1 MSYKYERQ
9 HGIKDCGVT
18 CLYNIIKYYNG
29 NISMSKLR
37 RLTKTNENGTNVY
50 NIVNA
55 SNSLGLKAEAYKCEF
70 NDLSKVKLPIIAHIK
85 LDNKYD
91 HFVILE
97 KINNEKII
105 VQDPIRGKV
114 VYDDISFKKEWT
126 GSIITFDK
134 MNNLVKE
141 KQNGA
146 FINLKSYIFLYKKI
160 LLFFLVLT
168 ILASLFSL
176 LNSFYLSSL
185 YNQKNNYHIVLFLF
199 LLFSVFKI
207 ITDYIRN
214 SIVFDFD
221 NNFDSKLTNNIYK
234 KILSLPLK
242 YHHSRPVGDIMSRVN
257 DLSSIK
263 EFINFVSFSLITD
276 FLFVIIIFI
285 IIFFINKLLFLLL
298 IIFAL
303 TYMFVYLLFRDR
315 IYSMSLILKEK
326 NSEVNSYLIESILG
340 IDTIKNFNIEKERK
354 LRFKSK
360 YNNLL
365 KLNVKYNKFILSIE
379 LFQNFI
385 MTISNV
391 FILFVGIKLVNKGL
405 LLFSN
410 LIIINSLLIYFF
422 ISLKNIIYFDR
433 ILIDSKN
440 SYNRL
445 EDLLDEEE
453 DNNNKSNFNFNN
465 NIEFKN
471 VAYSY
476 DSYNIFENLSFNIDK
491 GDFVF
496 VKGDSGVG
504 KSTLF
509 KILTK
514 QINDYNGK
522 VIIDNTNIKNLSL
535 NDIRNN
541 ICFVS
546 QNEIIFTDT
555 ILNNI
560 TLFKEVTKKE
570 LEKVIRITG
579 IDKFLKEKNISLNF
593 LLEENGHNISG
604 GERQRIL
611 LARALLQNKK
621 VLILDET
628 TNGIDVLSEENI
640 VRKVKEKYDVTLILI
655 SHRYDNLKL
664 FNKVFEI
671 KGGTKCERVK
681 QK

>member
-37 RLTKTNENGTNVY
+37 KLTKTNENGTNVY

-55 SNSLGLKAEAYKCEF
+55 SNSLGLKAEAYRCEF
-70 NDLSKVKLPIIAHIK
+70 NDLSNVKLPIIAHIK

-97 KINNEKII
+97 KINNKKII

-114 VYDDISFKKEWT
+114 VYDEISFKKEWT

-168 ILASLFSL
+168 ILTSLFSL

-199 LLFSVFKI
+199 LLFSIFKI

-234 KILSLPLK
+234 KIVSLPLK
-242 YHHSRPVGDIMSRVN
+242 YHHSRPVGDIMSRIN

-276 FLFVIIIFI
+276 FFFVIGIFI

-303 TYMFVYLLFRDR
+303 TYMFIYILFRDK
-315 IYSMSLILKEK
+315 IYSMSLMLKEI

-340 IDTIKNFNIEKERK
+340 IDTIKNFNIEKERDS
-354 LRFKSK
+354 RFKNK

-365 KLNVKYNKFILSIE
+365 KSNVKYNKFILSIE

-476 DSYNIFENLSFNIDK
+476 DSYNIFENLSFNINK

-514 QINDYNGK
+514 QINDYKGK
-522 VIIDNTNIKNLSL
+522 VIVDNTNIKNLSV

-560 TLFKEVTKKE
+560 TLFKEATKKE

-621 VLILDET
+621 ILILDET
-628 TNGIDVLSEENI
+628 TNGIDTLSEENI
-640 VRKVKEKYDVTLILI
+640 VRKVKEEYDVTLILI

-664 FNKVFEI
+664 FNRVFEI
-671 KGGTKCERVK
+671 KGGTKCEK
-681 QK
+681 AQ

>member
-37 RLTKTNENGTNVY
+37 KLTKTNENGTNVY

-55 SNSLGLKAEAYKCEF
+55 SNSLGLKAEAYRCEF
-70 NDLSKVKLPIIAHIK
+70 NDLSNVKLPIIAHIK

-97 KINNEKII
+97 KINNKKII

-114 VYDDISFKKEWT
+114 VYDEISFKKEWT

-185 YNQKNNYHIVLFLF
+185 YNQKNSYHIVLFLF
-199 LLFSVFKI
+199 LLFSIFKI
-207 ITDYIRN
+207 ITDYVRN
-214 SIVFDFD
+214 SIVLDFD

-242 YHHSRPVGDIMSRVN
+242 YHHSRPVGDIMSRIN

-276 FLFVIIIFI
+276 FFFVIGIFI

-303 TYMFVYLLFRDR
+303 TYMFIYILFRDK
-315 IYSMSLILKEK
+315 IYSMSLMLKEI

-340 IDTIKNFNIEKERK
+340 IDTIKNFNIEKERDS
-354 LRFKSK
+354 RFKNK

-365 KLNVKYNKFILSIE
+365 KSNVKYNKFILSIE

-476 DSYNIFENLSFNIDK
+476 DSYNIFENLSFNINK

-514 QINDYNGK
+514 QINDYKGK
-522 VIIDNTNIKNLSL
+522 VIVDNTNIKNLSV

-560 TLFKEVTKKE
+560 TLFKEATKKE

-621 VLILDET
+621 ILILDET
-628 TNGIDVLSEENI
+628 TNGIDTLSEENI
-640 VRKVKEKYDVTLILI
+640 VRKVKEEYDVTLILI

-671 KGGTKCERVK
+671 KGGTKCERIK
-681 QK
+681 

>member
-70 NDLSKVKLPIIAHIK
+70 NDLSNVKLPIIAHIK
-85 LDNKYD
+85 LDNKFD

-207 ITDYIRN
+207 IIDYIRN

-303 TYMFVYLLFRDR
+303 TYMFVYLLFRDK

-514 QINDYNGK
+514 QINDYKGK

-560 TLFKEVTKKE
+560 TLFKEVAKKE

-621 VLILDET
+621 ILILDET
-628 TNGIDVLSEENI
+628 TNGIDILSEENI
-640 VRKVKEKYDVTLILI
+640 VRKVKEEYDVTLILI

-671 KGGTKCERVK
+671 KGGTKCEK
-681 QK
+681 AQ

>member
-37 RLTKTNENGTNVY
+37 KLTKTNENGTNVY

-55 SNSLGLKAEAYKCEF
+55 SNSLGLKAEAYRCEF
-70 NDLSKVKLPIIAHIK
+70 NDLSNVKLPIIAHIK

-97 KINNEKII
+97 KINNKKII

-114 VYDDISFKKEWT
+114 VYDEISFKKEWT

-141 KQNGA
+141 KQNDA

-160 LLFFLVLT
+160 LLFFLILT
-168 ILASLFSL
+168 ILTSLFSL

-185 YNQKNNYHIVLFLF
+185 YNQKNSYHIVLFLF
-199 LLFSVFKI
+199 LLFSIFKI
-207 ITDYIRN
+207 ITDYVRN
-214 SIVFDFD
+214 SIVLDFD

-242 YHHSRPVGDIMSRVN
+242 YHHSRPVGDIMSRIN

-276 FLFVIIIFI
+276 FFFVIGIFI

-303 TYMFVYLLFRDR
+303 TYMFIYILFRDK
-315 IYSMSLILKEK
+315 IYSMSLMLKEI

-340 IDTIKNFNIEKERK
+340 IDTIKNFNIEKERDS
-354 LRFKSK
+354 RFKNK

-365 KLNVKYNKFILSIE
+365 KSNVKYNKFILSIE

-476 DSYNIFENLSFNIDK
+476 DSYNIFENLSFNINK

-514 QINDYNGK
+514 QINDYKGK
-522 VIIDNTNIKNLSL
+522 VIVDNTNIKNLSV

-560 TLFKEVTKKE
+560 TLFKEATKKE

-611 LARALLQNKK
+611 LARALLQKK
-621 VLILDET
+621 KILILDET
-628 TNGIDVLSEENI
+628 TNGIDTLSEENI
-640 VRKVKEKYDVTLILI
+640 VRKVKEEYDVTLILI

-671 KGGTKCERVK
+671 KGGTKCERIK
-681 QK
+681 

>member
-55 SNSLGLKAEAYKCEF
+55 SNSLGLKAEAYRCEF
-70 NDLSKVKLPIIAHIK
+70 NDLSNVKLPIIAHIK

-126 GSIITFDK
+126 GFIITFDK

-168 ILASLFSL
+168 ILTSLFSL

-199 LLFSVFKI
+199 LLFSIFKI

-242 YHHSRPVGDIMSRVN
+242 YHHSRPVGDIMSRIN

-276 FLFVIIIFI
+276 FFFVIGIFI

-303 TYMFVYLLFRDR
+303 TYMFIYILFRDK
-315 IYSMSLILKEK
+315 IYSMSLMLKEI

-340 IDTIKNFNIEKERK
+340 IDTIKNFNIEKERDS
-354 LRFKSK
+354 RFKNK

-365 KLNVKYNKFILSIE
+365 KSNVKYNKFILSIE

-476 DSYNIFENLSFNIDK
+476 DSYNIFENLSFNINK

-514 QINDYNGK
+514 QINDYKGK
-522 VIIDNTNIKNLSL
+522 VIVDNTNIKNLSV

-560 TLFKEVTKKE
+560 TLFKEATKKE

-611 LARALLQNKK
+611 LARALLQKK
-621 VLILDET
+621 KILILDET
-628 TNGIDVLSEENI
+628 TNGIDTLSEENI
-640 VRKVKEKYDVTLILI
+640 VRKVKEEYDVTLILI

-681 QK
+681 

>member
-37 RLTKTNENGTNVY
+37 KLTKTNENGTNVY

-55 SNSLGLKAEAYKCEF
+55 SNSLGLKAEAYRCEF
-70 NDLSKVKLPIIAHIK
+70 NDLSNVKLPIIAHIK

-97 KINNEKII
+97 KINNKKII

-114 VYDDISFKKEWT
+114 VYDEISFKKEWT

-276 FLFVIIIFI
+276 FLFVIGIFI

-303 TYMFVYLLFRDR
+303 TYMFVYLLFRDK
-315 IYSMSLILKEK
+315 IYSMSLILKEI

-340 IDTIKNFNIEKERK
+340 IDTIKNFNIEKERNS
-354 LRFKSK
+354 RFKSK

-365 KLNVKYNKFILSIE
+365 KSNVKYNKFILSIE

-422 ISLKNIIYFDR
+422 ISLKNIIYFNR

-476 DSYNIFENLSFNIDK
+476 DSYNIFENLSFNINK

-514 QINDYNGK
+514 QINDYKGK
-522 VIIDNTNIKNLSL
+522 VIVDNTNIKNLSV

-560 TLFKEVTKKE
+560 TLFKEATKKE

-621 VLILDET
+621 ILILDET
-628 TNGIDVLSEENI
+628 TNGIDTLSEENI
-640 VRKVKEKYDVTLILI
+640 VRKVKEEYDVTLILI

-664 FNKVFEI
+664 FNRVFEI
-671 KGGTKCERVK
+671 KGGTKCEK
-681 QK
+681 AQ

>member
-37 RLTKTNENGTNVY
+37 KLTKTNENGTNVY

-55 SNSLGLKAEAYKCEF
+55 SNSLGLKAEAYRCEF
-70 NDLSKVKLPIIAHIK
+70 NDLSNVKLPIIAHIK

-97 KINNEKII
+97 KINNKKII

-114 VYDDISFKKEWT
+114 VYDEISFKKEWT

-185 YNQKNNYHIVLFLF
+185 YNQKNSYHIVLFLF
-199 LLFSVFKI
+199 LLFSIFKI
-207 ITDYIRN
+207 ITDYVRN
-214 SIVFDFD
+214 SIVLDFD

-276 FLFVIIIFI
+276 FLFVIGIFI

-303 TYMFVYLLFRDR
+303 TYMFIYILFRDK
-315 IYSMSLILKEK
+315 IYSMSLMLKEI

-340 IDTIKNFNIEKERK
+340 IDTIKNFNIEKERNS
-354 LRFKSK
+354 RFKSK

-365 KLNVKYNKFILSIE
+365 KSNVKYNKFILSIE

-445 EDLLDEEE
+445 EDLVDEEE

-476 DSYNIFENLSFNIDK
+476 DSYNIFENLSFNINK

-514 QINDYNGK
+514 QINDYKGK
-522 VIIDNTNIKNLSL
+522 VIVDNTNIKNLSV

-560 TLFKEVTKKE
+560 TLFKEATKKE

-621 VLILDET
+621 ILILDET
-628 TNGIDVLSEENI
+628 TNGIDTLSEENI
-640 VRKVKEKYDVTLILI
+640 VRKVKEEYDVTLILI

-664 FNKVFEI
+664 FNRVFEI
-671 KGGTKCERVK
+671 KGGTKCEK
-681 QK
+681 AQ

>member
-37 RLTKTNENGTNVY
+37 KLTKTNENGTNVY

-70 NDLSKVKLPIIAHIK
+70 NDLSNVKLPIIAHIK
-85 LDNKYD
+85 LDNKFN

-126 GSIITFDK
+126 GSIITFYK

-207 ITDYIRN
+207 IIDYIKN

-303 TYMFVYLLFRDR
+303 TYMFVYLLFRDK

-514 QINDYNGK
+514 QINDYKGK

-560 TLFKEVTKKE
+560 TLFKEVAKKE

-621 VLILDET
+621 ILILDET
-628 TNGIDVLSEENI
+628 TNGIDILSEENI
-640 VRKVKEKYDVTLILI
+640 VRKVKEEYDVTLILI

-671 KGGTKCERVK
+671 KGGTKCEK
-681 QK
+681 AQ

>member
-70 NDLSKVKLPIIAHIK
+70 DDLSNVKLPIIAHIK
-85 LDNKYD
+85 LDNKFD

-160 LLFFLVLT
+160 LLFFLILT

-199 LLFSVFKI
+199 ILFSVFKI

-303 TYMFVYLLFRDR
+303 TYMFVYLLFRDK

-340 IDTIKNFNIEKERK
+340 IDTIKNFNIEKEKK

-360 YNNLL
+360 YNSLL

-514 QINDYNGK
+514 QINDYKGK
-522 VIIDNTNIKNLSL
+522 VIIDNTNIKNLTL

-560 TLFKEVTKKE
+560 TLFKEVAKKE
-570 LEKVIRITG
+570 LEKVIGITG

-621 VLILDET
+621 ILILDET
-628 TNGIDVLSEENI
+628 TNGIDTLSEENI
-640 VRKVKEKYDVTLILI
+640 VRKVKEEYDVTLILI

-664 FNKVFEI
+664 FNKIFEI
-671 KGGTKCERVK
+671 KGGTKCEK
-681 QK
+681 AQ

>member
-70 NDLSKVKLPIIAHIK
+70 NDLSNVKLPIIAHIK
-85 LDNKYD
+85 LDNKFD

-146 FINLKSYIFLYKKI
+146 FINLKSYIFLYKKN

-199 LLFSVFKI
+199 LLFSIFKI

-303 TYMFVYLLFRDR
+303 TYMFVYLLFRDK

-379 LFQNFI
+379 LFQTFI

-514 QINDYNGK
+514 QINDYKGK

-535 NDIRNN
+535 DDIRNN

-555 ILNNI
+555 VLNNI
-560 TLFKEVTKKE
+560 TLFKEVAKKE

-621 VLILDET
+621 ILILDET
-628 TNGIDVLSEENI
+628 TNGIDTLSEENI
-640 VRKVKEKYDVTLILI
+640 VRKVKEEYDVTLILI

-664 FNKVFEI
+664 FNRVFEI
-671 KGGTKCERVK
+671 KGGTKCEK
-681 QK
+681 AQ

>member
-70 NDLSKVKLPIIAHIK
+70 NDLSNVKLPIIAHIK
-85 LDNKYD
+85 LDNKFD

-126 GSIITFDK
+126 GSIITFYK

-207 ITDYIRN
+207 IIDYIKN

-303 TYMFVYLLFRDR
+303 TYMFVYLLFRDK

-465 NIEFKN
+465 NIKFKN

-514 QINDYNGK
+514 QINDYKGK

-560 TLFKEVTKKE
+560 TLFKEVAKKE

-621 VLILDET
+621 ILILDET
-628 TNGIDVLSEENI
+628 TNGIDTLSEENI
-640 VRKVKEKYDVTLILI
+640 VRKVKEEYDVTLILI

-671 KGGTKCERVK
+671 KGGTKCEK
-681 QK
+681 AQ

>member
-70 NDLSKVKLPIIAHIK
+70 NDLSNVKLPIIAHIK
-85 LDNKYD
+85 LDNKFD

-146 FINLKSYIFLYKKI
+146 FINLKSYIFLYKKN

-199 LLFSVFKI
+199 LLFSIFKI

-303 TYMFVYLLFRDR
+303 TYMFVYLLFRDK

-379 LFQNFI
+379 LFQTFI

-514 QINDYNGK
+514 QINDYKGK

-535 NDIRNN
+535 DDIRNN

-621 VLILDET
+621 ILILDET
-628 TNGIDVLSEENI
+628 TNGIDTLSEENI
-640 VRKVKEKYDVTLILI
+640 VRKVKEEYDVTLILI

-671 KGGTKCERVK
+671 KGGTKCERIK
-681 QK
+681 

>member
-55 SNSLGLKAEAYKCEF
+55 SNSLGLKAEAYRCEF
-70 NDLSKVKLPIIAHIK
+70 NDLSNVKLPIIAHIK

-126 GSIITFDK
+126 GFIITFDK

-168 ILASLFSL
+168 ILTSLFSL

-199 LLFSVFKI
+199 LLFSIFKI

-242 YHHSRPVGDIMSRVN
+242 YHHSRPVGDIMSRIN

-276 FLFVIIIFI
+276 FFFVIGIFI

-303 TYMFVYLLFRDR
+303 TYMFIYILFRDK
-315 IYSMSLILKEK
+315 IYSMSLMLKEI

-340 IDTIKNFNIEKERK
+340 IDTIKNFNIEKERDS
-354 LRFKSK
+354 RFKNK

-365 KLNVKYNKFILSIE
+365 KSNVKYNKFILSIE

-476 DSYNIFENLSFNIDK
+476 DSYNIFENLSFNINK

-514 QINDYNGK
+514 QINDYKGK
-522 VIIDNTNIKNLSL
+522 VIVDNTNIKNLSV

-560 TLFKEVTKKE
+560 TLFKEATKKE

-611 LARALLQNKK
+611 LARALLQKK
-621 VLILDET
+621 KILILDET
-628 TNGIDVLSEENI
+628 TNGIDTLSEENI
-640 VRKVKEKYDVTLILI
+640 VRKVKEEYDVTLILI

-664 FNKVFEI
+664 FNRVFEI
-671 KGGTKCERVK
+671 KGGTKCEK
-681 QK
+681 TQ

>member
-37 RLTKTNENGTNVY
+37 KLTKTNENGTNVY

-70 NDLSKVKLPIIAHIK
+70 NDLSNVKLPIIAHIK
-85 LDNKYD
+85 LDNKFD

-285 IIFFINKLLFLLL
+285 IIIFINKLLFLLL

-303 TYMFVYLLFRDR
+303 TYMFIYILFRDK
-315 IYSMSLILKEK
+315 IYSMSLMLKEI

-514 QINDYNGK
+514 QINDYKGK

-560 TLFKEVTKKE
+560 TLFKEVAKKE

-621 VLILDET
+621 ILILDET
-628 TNGIDVLSEENI
+628 TNGIDTLSEENI

-671 KGGTKCERVK
+671 KGGTKCEK
-681 QK
+681 AQ

>member
-70 NDLSKVKLPIIAHIK
+70 NDLSNIKLPIIAHIK
-85 LDNKYD
+85 LDNKFD

-303 TYMFVYLLFRDR
+303 TYMFVYLLFRDK

-514 QINDYNGK
+514 QINDYKGK

-560 TLFKEVTKKE
+560 TLFKEVAKKE

-593 LLEENGHNISG
+593 FLEENGHNISG

-621 VLILDET
+621 ILILDET
-628 TNGIDVLSEENI
+628 TNGIDTLSEENI
-640 VRKVKEKYDVTLILI
+640 VRKVKEEYDVTLILI

-671 KGGTKCERVK
+671 KGGTKCEK
-681 QK
+681 TQ

>member
-70 NDLSKVKLPIIAHIK
+70 DDLSNVKLPIIAHIK
-85 LDNKYD
+85 LDNKFD

-160 LLFFLVLT
+160 LLFFLILT

-303 TYMFVYLLFRDR
+303 TYMFVYLLFRDK

-340 IDTIKNFNIEKERK
+340 IDTIKNFNIEKEKK

-360 YNNLL
+360 YNSLL

-514 QINDYNGK
+514 QINDYKGK
-522 VIIDNTNIKNLSL
+522 VIIDNTNIKNLTL

-560 TLFKEVTKKE
+560 TLFKEVAKKE
-570 LEKVIRITG
+570 LEKVIGITG

-621 VLILDET
+621 ILILDET
-628 TNGIDVLSEENI
+628 TNGIDTLSEENI
-640 VRKVKEKYDVTLILI
+640 VRKVKEEYDVTLILI

-664 FNKVFEI
+664 FNKIFEI
-671 KGGTKCERVK
+671 KGGTKCEK
-681 QK
+681 AQ

>member
-1 MSYKYERQ
+1 
-9 HGIKDCGVT
+9 
-18 CLYNIIKYYNG
+18 
-29 NISMSKLR
+29 
-37 RLTKTNENGTNVY
+37 
-50 NIVNA
+50 
-55 SNSLGLKAEAYKCEF
+55 
-70 NDLSKVKLPIIAHIK
+70 
-85 LDNKYD
+85 
-91 HFVILE
+91 
-97 KINNEKII
+97 
-105 VQDPIRGKV
+105 
-114 VYDDISFKKEWT
+114 
-126 GSIITFDK
+126 
-134 MNNLVKE
+134 
-141 KQNGA
+141 
-146 FINLKSYIFLYKKI
+146 
-160 LLFFLVLT
+160 
-168 ILASLFSL
+168 
-176 LNSFYLSSL
+176 
-185 YNQKNNYHIVLFLF
+185 
-199 LLFSVFKI
+199 
-207 ITDYIRN
+207 
-214 SIVFDFD
+214 
-221 NNFDSKLTNNIYK
+221 
-234 KILSLPLK
+234 
-242 YHHSRPVGDIMSRVN
+242 
-257 DLSSIK
+257 
-263 EFINFVSFSLITD
+263 
-276 FLFVIIIFI
+276 
-285 IIFFINKLLFLLL
+285 
-298 IIFAL
+298 
-303 TYMFVYLLFRDR
+303 
-315 IYSMSLILKEK
+315 MSLILKEK

-340 IDTIKNFNIEKERK
+340 IDTIKNFNIEKEKK

-360 YNNLL
+360 YNSLL

-514 QINDYNGK
+514 QINDYKGK
-522 VIIDNTNIKNLSL
+522 VIIDNTNIKNLTL

-560 TLFKEVTKKE
+560 TLFKEVAKKE
-570 LEKVIRITG
+570 LEKVIGITG

-621 VLILDET
+621 ILILDET
-628 TNGIDVLSEENI
+628 TNGIDTLSEENI
-640 VRKVKEKYDVTLILI
+640 VRKVKEEYDVTLILI

-664 FNKVFEI
+664 FNKIFEI
-671 KGGTKCERVK
+671 KGGTKCEK
-681 QK
+681 AQ

>member
-70 NDLSKVKLPIIAHIK
+70 DDLSNVKLPIIAHIK
-85 LDNKYD
+85 LDNKFD

-160 LLFFLVLT
+160 LLFFLILT

-303 TYMFVYLLFRDR
+303 TYMFVYLLFRDK

-340 IDTIKNFNIEKERK
+340 IDTIKNFNIEKEKK

-360 YNNLL
+360 YNSLL

-514 QINDYNGK
+514 QINDYKGK
-522 VIIDNTNIKNLSL
+522 VIIDNTNIKNLTL

-560 TLFKEVTKKE
+560 TLFKEVAKKE
-570 LEKVIRITG
+570 LEKVIGITG

-593 LLEENGHNISG
+593 LLEENGHNVSD
-604 GERQRIL
+604 GERKRIL

-621 VLILDET
+621 ILILDET
-628 TNGIDVLSEENI
+628 TNGIDILSEENI

-681 QK
+681 

>member
-70 NDLSKVKLPIIAHIK
+70 NDLSNVKLPIIAHIK
-85 LDNKYD
+85 LDNKFD

-303 TYMFVYLLFRDR
+303 TYMFVYLLFRDK

-514 QINDYNGK
+514 QINDYKGK

-560 TLFKEVTKKE
+560 TLFKEVAKKE

-621 VLILDET
+621 ILILDET
-628 TNGIDVLSEENI
+628 TNGIDILSEENI
-640 VRKVKEKYDVTLILI
+640 VRKVKEEYDVTLILI

-671 KGGTKCERVK
+671 KGGTKCEK
-681 QK
+681 AQ

>member
-70 NDLSKVKLPIIAHIK
+70 DDLSNVKLPIIAHIK
-85 LDNKYD
+85 LDNKFD

-160 LLFFLVLT
+160 LLFFLILT

-303 TYMFVYLLFRDR
+303 TYMFVYLLFRDK

-340 IDTIKNFNIEKERK
+340 IDTIKNFNIEKEKK

-360 YNNLL
+360 YNSLL

-514 QINDYNGK
+514 QINDYKGK
-522 VIIDNTNIKNLSL
+522 VIIDNTNIKNLTL

-560 TLFKEVTKKE
+560 TLFKEVAKKE
-570 LEKVIRITG
+570 LEKVIGITG

-621 VLILDET
+621 ILILDET
-628 TNGIDVLSEENI
+628 TNGIDTLSEENI
-640 VRKVKEKYDVTLILI
+640 VRKVKEEYDVTLILI

-671 KGGTKCERVK
+671 KGGTKCERIK
-681 QK
+681 

>member
-70 NDLSKVKLPIIAHIK
+70 DDLSNVKLPIIAHIK
-85 LDNKYD
+85 LDNKFD

-105 VQDPIRGKV
+105 VQDSIRGKV

-160 LLFFLVLT
+160 LLFFLILT

-303 TYMFVYLLFRDR
+303 TYMFVYLLFRDK

-340 IDTIKNFNIEKERK
+340 IDTIKNFNIEKEKK

-360 YNNLL
+360 YNSLL

-514 QINDYNGK
+514 QINDYKGK
-522 VIIDNTNIKNLSL
+522 VIIDNTNIKNLTL

-560 TLFKEVTKKE
+560 TLFKEVAKKE
-570 LEKVIRITG
+570 LEKVIGITG

-621 VLILDET
+621 ILILDET
-628 TNGIDVLSEENI
+628 TNGIDTLSEENI
-640 VRKVKEKYDVTLILI
+640 VRKVKEEYDVTLILI

-664 FNKVFEI
+664 FNKIFEI
-671 KGGTKCERVK
+671 KGGTKCEK
-681 QK
+681 AQ

>member
-37 RLTKTNENGTNVY
+37 KLTKTNENGTNVY

-70 NDLSKVKLPIIAHIK
+70 NDLSNIKLPIIAHIK
-85 LDNKYD
+85 LDNKFD

-303 TYMFVYLLFRDR
+303 TYMFVYLLFRDK

-340 IDTIKNFNIEKERK
+340 IDTIKNFNIEKEKK

-360 YNNLL
+360 YNSLL

-514 QINDYNGK
+514 QINDYKGK

-560 TLFKEVTKKE
+560 TLFKEVAKKE

-621 VLILDET
+621 ILILDET
-628 TNGIDVLSEENI
+628 TNGIDTLSEENI
-640 VRKVKEKYDVTLILI
+640 VRKVKEEYDVTLILI

-671 KGGTKCERVK
+671 KGGTKCEK
-681 QK
+681 AQ

>member
-55 SNSLGLKAEAYKCEF
+55 SNSLGLKAEAWKCEF
-70 NDLSKVKLPIIAHIK
+70 NDLSNVKLPIIVHIK

-303 TYMFVYLLFRDR
+303 TYMFVYLLFRDK

-340 IDTIKNFNIEKERK
+340 IDTIKNFNIEKDRK
-354 LRFKSK
+354 LRFKSM

-476 DSYNIFENLSFNIDK
+476 DSYNIFENLSFNINK

-514 QINDYNGK
+514 QINDYKGK

-560 TLFKEVTKKE
+560 TLFKEVAKKE

-621 VLILDET
+621 ILILDET

-640 VRKVKEKYDVTLILI
+640 VRKVKEEYDVTLILI

-671 KGGTKCERVK
+671 KGGTKCEK
-681 QK
+681 AQ

>member
-70 NDLSKVKLPIIAHIK
+70 NDLSNVKLPIIAHIK
-85 LDNKYD
+85 LDNKFD

-303 TYMFVYLLFRDR
+303 TYMFVYLLFRDK

-465 NIEFKN
+465 NIKFKN

-514 QINDYNGK
+514 QINDYKGK

-560 TLFKEVTKKE
+560 TLFKEVAKKE

-621 VLILDET
+621 ILILDET
-628 TNGIDVLSEENI
+628 TNGIDILSEENI
-640 VRKVKEKYDVTLILI
+640 VRKVKEEYDVTLILI

-664 FNKVFEI
+664 FNRVFEI
-671 KGGTKCERVK
+671 KGGTKCEK
-681 QK
+681 AQ

>member
-1 MSYKYERQ
+1 
-9 HGIKDCGVT
+9 
-18 CLYNIIKYYNG
+18 
-29 NISMSKLR
+29 
-37 RLTKTNENGTNVY
+37 
-50 NIVNA
+50 
-55 SNSLGLKAEAYKCEF
+55 
-70 NDLSKVKLPIIAHIK
+70 
-85 LDNKYD
+85 
-91 HFVILE
+91 
-97 KINNEKII
+97 
-105 VQDPIRGKV
+105 
-114 VYDDISFKKEWT
+114 
-126 GSIITFDK
+126 

-141 KQNGA
+141 KQKGA
-146 FINLKSYIFLYKKI
+146 FINLKSYFFLYKKI

-207 ITDYIRN
+207 IIDYIKN

-303 TYMFVYLLFRDR
+303 TYMFVYLLFRDK

-453 DNNNKSNFNFNN
+453 DKNNKSNFNFNN

-514 QINDYNGK
+514 QINDYKGK

-560 TLFKEVTKKE
+560 TLFKEVAKKE

-621 VLILDET
+621 ILILDET
-628 TNGIDVLSEENI
+628 TNGIDTLSEENI
-640 VRKVKEKYDVTLILI
+640 VRKVKEEYDVTLILI

-664 FNKVFEI
+664 FNRVFEI
-671 KGGTKCERVK
+671 KGGTKCEK
-681 QK
+681 AQ

>member
-70 NDLSKVKLPIIAHIK
+70 NDLSNVKLPIIAHIK
-85 LDNKYD
+85 LDNKFD

-207 ITDYIRN
+207 IIDYIKN

-303 TYMFVYLLFRDR
+303 TYMFVYLLFRDK

-514 QINDYNGK
+514 QINDYKGK

-560 TLFKEVTKKE
+560 TLFKEVAKKE

-621 VLILDET
+621 ILILDET
-628 TNGIDVLSEENI
+628 TNGIDILSEENI
-640 VRKVKEKYDVTLILI
+640 VRKVKEEYDVTLILI

-671 KGGTKCERVK
+671 KGGTKCEK
-681 QK
+681 AQ

>member
-70 NDLSKVKLPIIAHIK
+70 NDLSNVKLPIIVHIK

-579 IDKFLKEKNISLNF
+579 IDKFLKEKNISINF

-611 LARALLQNKK
+611 LARALLQKK
-621 VLILDET
+621 KILILDET

-640 VRKVKEKYDVTLILI
+640 IRKVKEEYDVTLILI

-671 KGGTKCERVK
+671 KGGTKCEK
-681 QK
+681 AQ

>member
-37 RLTKTNENGTNVY
+37 KLTKTNENGTNVY

-55 SNSLGLKAEAYKCEF
+55 SNSLGLKAEAYRCEF
-70 NDLSKVKLPIIAHIK
+70 NDLSNVKLPIIAHIK

-214 SIVFDFD
+214 SIVFNFD
-221 NNFDSKLTNNIYK
+221 NNVDSKLTNNIYK
-234 KILSLPLK
+234 KLLSLPLK

-303 TYMFVYLLFRDR
+303 TYMFVYLLFRDK

-365 KLNVKYNKFILSIE
+365 KSNVKYNKFILSIE

-476 DSYNIFENLSFNIDK
+476 DSYNIFENLSFNINK

-514 QINDYNGK
+514 QINDYKGK
-522 VIIDNTNIKNLSL
+522 VIVDNTNIKNLSV

-560 TLFKEVTKKE
+560 TLFKEATKKE

-611 LARALLQNKK
+611 LARALLQKK
-621 VLILDET
+621 KILILDET
-628 TNGIDVLSEENI
+628 TNGIDTLSEENI
-640 VRKVKEKYDVTLILI
+640 VRKVKEEYDVTLILI

-664 FNKVFEI
+664 FNRVFEI
-671 KGGTKCERVK
+671 KGGTKCEK
-681 QK
+681 AQ

>member
-70 NDLSKVKLPIIAHIK
+70 NDLSNIKLPIIAHIK
-85 LDNKYD
+85 LDNKFD

-303 TYMFVYLLFRDR
+303 TYMFVYLLFRDK

-514 QINDYNGK
+514 QINDYKGK

-560 TLFKEVTKKE
+560 TLFKEVAKKE

-579 IDKFLKEKNISLNF
+579 IDKFLKEKNISINF

-621 VLILDET
+621 ILILDET
-628 TNGIDVLSEENI
+628 TNGIDTLSEENI
-640 VRKVKEKYDVTLILI
+640 VRKVKEEYDVTLILI

-671 KGGTKCERVK
+671 KGGTKCEK
-681 QK
+681 AQ

>member
-70 NDLSKVKLPIIAHIK
+70 NDLSKIKLPIIAHIK
-85 LDNKYD
+85 LDNKFD

-303 TYMFVYLLFRDR
+303 SYMFVYLLFRDK

-514 QINDYNGK
+514 QINDYKGK

-560 TLFKEVTKKE
+560 TLFKEVAKKE

-621 VLILDET
+621 ILILDET
-628 TNGIDVLSEENI
+628 TNGIDTLSEENI
-640 VRKVKEKYDVTLILI
+640 VRKVKEEYDVTLILI

-671 KGGTKCERVK
+671 KGGTKCEK
-681 QK
+681 AQ

>member
-37 RLTKTNENGTNVY
+37 KLTKTNENGTNVY

-70 NDLSKVKLPIIAHIK
+70 NDLSNVKLPIIAHIK
-85 LDNKYD
+85 LDNKFD

-126 GSIITFDK
+126 GSIITFYK

-207 ITDYIRN
+207 IIDYIKN

-303 TYMFVYLLFRDR
+303 TYMFVYLLFRDK

-514 QINDYNGK
+514 QINDYKGK

-560 TLFKEVTKKE
+560 TLFKEVAKKE

-621 VLILDET
+621 ILILDET
-628 TNGIDVLSEENI
+628 TNGIDTLSEENI
-640 VRKVKEKYDVTLILI
+640 VRKIKEEYDVTLILI

-671 KGGTKCERVK
+671 KGGTKCEK
-681 QK
+681 AQ

>member
-55 SNSLGLKAEAYKCEF
+55 SNSLGLKAEAYRCEF
-70 NDLSKVKLPIIAHIK
+70 NDLSNVKLPIIAHIK

-126 GSIITFDK
+126 GFIITFDK

-160 LLFFLVLT
+160 LLFFLALT

-185 YNQKNNYHIVLFLF
+185 YNQKNSYHIVLFLF
-199 LLFSVFKI
+199 LLFSIFKI

-242 YHHSRPVGDIMSRVN
+242 YHHSRPVGDIMSRIN

-276 FLFVIIIFI
+276 FFFVIGIFI

-303 TYMFVYLLFRDR
+303 TYMFIYILFRDK
-315 IYSMSLILKEK
+315 IYSMSLMLKEI

-340 IDTIKNFNIEKERK
+340 IDTIKNFNIEKERDS
-354 LRFKSK
+354 RFKNK

-365 KLNVKYNKFILSIE
+365 KSNVKYNKFILSIE

-476 DSYNIFENLSFNIDK
+476 DSYNIFENLSFNINK

-514 QINDYNGK
+514 QINDYKGK
-522 VIIDNTNIKNLSL
+522 VIVDNTNIKNLSV

-560 TLFKEVTKKE
+560 TLFKEATKKE

-579 IDKFLKEKNISLNF
+579 IDKFLKEKNISINF

-611 LARALLQNKK
+611 LARALLQKK
-621 VLILDET
+621 KILILDET
-628 TNGIDVLSEENI
+628 TNGIDTLSEENI
-640 VRKVKEKYDVTLILI
+640 VRKVKEEYDVTLILI

-664 FNKVFEI
+664 FNRVFEI
-671 KGGTKCERVK
+671 KGGTKCEK
-681 QK
+681 AQ

>member
-70 NDLSKVKLPIIAHIK
+70 NDLSNVKLPIIAHIK
-85 LDNKYD
+85 LDNKFD
-91 HFVILE
+91 HFIILE

-303 TYMFVYLLFRDR
+303 TYMFVYLLFRDK

-340 IDTIKNFNIEKERK
+340 IDTIKNFNIEKERQ

-514 QINDYNGK
+514 QINDYKGK

-560 TLFKEVTKKE
+560 TLFKEVAKKE

-621 VLILDET
+621 ILILDET
-628 TNGIDVLSEENI
+628 TNGIDILSEENI
-640 VRKVKEKYDVTLILI
+640 VRKVKEEYDVTLILI

-671 KGGTKCERVK
+671 KGGTKCERIK
-681 QK
+681 

>member
-85 LDNKYD
+85 LDNKFD

-221 NNFDSKLTNNIYK
+221 NNFDSRLTNNIYK

-285 IIFFINKLLFLLL
+285 IIFFINKLLLLLL

-303 TYMFVYLLFRDR
+303 SYMFVYLLFRDR

-514 QINDYNGK
+514 QINDYKGK
-522 VIIDNTNIKNLSL
+522 VIIDNTNIKNLCL

-560 TLFKEVTKKE
+560 TLFKEVAKKE

-621 VLILDET
+621 ILILDET
-628 TNGIDVLSEENI
+628 TNGIDTLSEENI
-640 VRKVKEKYDVTLILI
+640 VRKVKEEYDVTLILI

-671 KGGTKCERVK
+671 KGGTKCEK
-681 QK
+681 AQ

>member
-70 NDLSKVKLPIIAHIK
+70 NDLSNVKLPIIAHIK
-85 LDNKYD
+85 LDNKFD

-105 VQDPIRGKV
+105 VQDSIRGKV

-207 ITDYIRN
+207 IIDYIKN

-303 TYMFVYLLFRDR
+303 TYMFVYLLFRDK

-514 QINDYNGK
+514 QINDYKGK

-560 TLFKEVTKKE
+560 TLFKEVAKKE

-621 VLILDET
+621 ILILDET
-628 TNGIDVLSEENI
+628 TNGIDILSEENI
-640 VRKVKEKYDVTLILI
+640 VRKVKEEYDVTLILI

-664 FNKVFEI
+664 FNRVFEI
-671 KGGTKCERVK
+671 KGGTKCEK
-681 QK
+681 AQ

>member
-70 NDLSKVKLPIIAHIK
+70 NDLSNIKLPIIAHIK
-85 LDNKYD
+85 LDNKFD

-303 TYMFVYLLFRDR
+303 TYMFVYLLFRDK

-514 QINDYNGK
+514 QINDYKGK

-579 IDKFLKEKNISLNF
+579 IYKFLKEKNISLNF

-621 VLILDET
+621 ILILDET
-628 TNGIDVLSEENI
+628 TNGIDILSEENI
-640 VRKVKEKYDVTLILI
+640 VRKVKKEYDVTLILI

-671 KGGTKCERVK
+671 KGGTKCEK
-681 QK
+681 AQ

>member
-37 RLTKTNENGTNVY
+37 RLTKTNENGTNAY

-55 SNSLGLKAEAYKCEF
+55 SNSLGLKAEAYRCEF
-70 NDLSKVKLPIIAHIK
+70 NDLSNVKLPIIAHIK

-126 GSIITFDK
+126 GFIITFDK

-185 YNQKNNYHIVLFLF
+185 YNQKNSYHIVLFLF
-199 LLFSVFKI
+199 LLFSIFKI

-214 SIVFDFD
+214 NIVFDFD

-242 YHHSRPVGDIMSRVN
+242 YHHSRPVGDIMSRIN

-276 FLFVIIIFI
+276 FLFVIGIFI

-303 TYMFVYLLFRDR
+303 TYMFIYILFRDK
-315 IYSMSLILKEK
+315 IYSMSLMLKEI

-340 IDTIKNFNIEKERK
+340 IDTIKNFNIEKERDS
-354 LRFKSK
+354 RFKNK

-365 KLNVKYNKFILSIE
+365 KSNVKYNKFILSIE

-476 DSYNIFENLSFNIDK
+476 DSYNIFENLSFNINK

-514 QINDYNGK
+514 QINDYKGK
-522 VIIDNTNIKNLSL
+522 VIVDNTNIKNLSV

-560 TLFKEVTKKE
+560 TLFKEATKKE

-611 LARALLQNKK
+611 LARALLQKK
-621 VLILDET
+621 KILILDET
-628 TNGIDVLSEENI
+628 TNGIDTLSEENI
-640 VRKVKEKYDVTLILI
+640 VRKVKEEYDVTLILI

-664 FNKVFEI
+664 FNRVFEI
-671 KGGTKCERVK
+671 KGGTKCEK
-681 QK
+681 TQ

>member
-37 RLTKTNENGTNVY
+37 KLTKTNENGTNVY

-55 SNSLGLKAEAYKCEF
+55 SNSLGLKAEAYRCEF
-70 NDLSKVKLPIIAHIK
+70 NDLSNVKLPIIAHIK

-126 GSIITFDK
+126 GFIITFDK

-185 YNQKNNYHIVLFLF
+185 YNQKNSYHIVLFLF
-199 LLFSVFKI
+199 LLFSIFKI
-207 ITDYIRN
+207 ITDYVRN
-214 SIVFDFD
+214 SIVLDFD

-242 YHHSRPVGDIMSRVN
+242 YHHSRPVGDIMSRIN

-276 FLFVIIIFI
+276 FFFVIGIFI

-298 IIFAL
+298 IIFSL
-303 TYMFVYLLFRDR
+303 TYMFIYILFRDK
-315 IYSMSLILKEK
+315 IYSMSLMLKEI

-340 IDTIKNFNIEKERK
+340 IDTIKNFNIEKERDS
-354 LRFKSK
+354 RFKNK

-365 KLNVKYNKFILSIE
+365 KSNVKYNKFILSIE

-476 DSYNIFENLSFNIDK
+476 DSYNIFENLSFNINK

-514 QINDYNGK
+514 QINDYKGK
-522 VIIDNTNIKNLSL
+522 VIVDNTNIKNLSV

-560 TLFKEVTKKE
+560 TLFKEATKKE

-621 VLILDET
+621 ILILDET
-628 TNGIDVLSEENI
+628 TNGIDTLSEENI
-640 VRKVKEKYDVTLILI
+640 VRKVKEEYDVTLILI

-664 FNKVFEI
+664 FNRVFEI
-671 KGGTKCERVK
+671 KGGTKCEK
-681 QK
+681 AQ